1 MSVFDY
7 VCGPNQF
14 KRKLEDTKGVIIS
27 YISKNNGQ
35 KKRKK
40 KENNFIFTKQKNPML
55 YRYIQIVNLV
65 HKMRFCKIIHQEYT
79 QSKDRKAK

>member
-40 KENNFIFTKQKNPML
+40 KKTTKKNNNNK
-55 YRYIQIVNLV
+55 LV
-65 HKMRFCKIIHQEYT
+65 KT
-79 QSKDRKAK
+79 G

>member
-35 KKRKK
+35 KKRKQ
-40 KENNFIFTKQKNPML
+40 FHF
-55 YRYIQIVNLV
+55 Y
-65 HKMRFCKIIHQEYT
+65 
-79 QSKDRKAK
+79 KAKKNYAVPVYTDS